1 MDVLMF
7 LLQGGEKSLEFFG
20 AMAAGIAFIGY
31 LLILVVKSFPKMLD
45 MLMTKIFSVDKQ
57 NHIEATA
64 YRKKVLPKIRTILS
78 DLAEDIG
85 ADRALL
91 LEYSNGTSNLVG
103 LPFLYITA
111 TVEVLRQGMHSAAE
125 HYQKTN
131 VSVISHFIERVEA
144 ETFLY
149 ICDIEEIKEEFPV
162 MYSLMEPNHDKS
174 VLFYALYSE
183 DSTIGFI
190 VVSSI
195 KNELNKKSVLPRTA
209 TAAQAISSLLNYD
222 KIKAELK

>member
-1 MDVLMF
+1 
-7 LLQGGEKSLEFFG
+7 
-20 AMAAGIAFIGY
+20 
-31 LLILVVKSFPKMLD
+31 
-45 MLMTKIFSVDKQ
+45 
-57 NHIEATA
+57 
-64 YRKKVLPKIRTILS
+64 
-78 DLAEDIG
+78 
-85 ADRALL
+85 
-91 LEYSNGTSNLVG
+91 
-103 LPFLYITA
+103 
-111 TVEVLRQGMHSAAE
+111 
-125 HYQKTN
+125 
-131 VSVISHFIERVEA
+131 
-144 ETFLY
+144 
-149 ICDIEEIKEEFPV
+149 